1 MYEVGV
7 LYIKLRAFD
16 SALIAF
22 DNMLDN
28 YYDTPYA
35 ELAHIGIIR
44 CHSEM
49 LEVEK
54 AQEYL
59 ELKKDILNVELQTEA
74 ERYIAKAHKRIE
86 KAR

>member
-1 MYEVGV
+1 
-7 LYIKLRAFD
+7 
-16 SALIAF
+16 
-22 DNMLDN
+22 
-28 YYDTPYA
+28 
-35 ELAHIGIIR
+35 
-44 CHSEM
+44 M

-74 ERYIAKAHKRIE
+74 ERYIAKAHKRFE